1 MSKYDEEIEEL
12 DSQYNSH
19 VEKCLDAAYD
29 LFLSQGLDTVE
40 MTEIARRAK
49 VNEDEFFKSFP
60 TKVILAVRT
69 ATYIWTKRMEAVFP
83 SLLKPKYKNSK
94 GIDQLREIFNLFV
107 KLYEKETDFL
117 KFVYLFDAF
126 AVKNKIPKED
136 MVNYESKIL
145 LVKQIISDAIQ
156 KGIADGTINEKY
168 IEYGDLLYFTLMH
181 TFFSAAQKLSLSGK
195 MLDMDTKM
203 NGSFQLKLLADL
215 LLKSLG

>member
-1 MSKYDEEIEEL
+1 MK
-12 DSQYNSH
+12 
-19 VEKCLDAAYD
+19 
-29 LFLSQGLDTVE
+29 
-40 MTEIARRAK
+40 
-49 VNEDEFFKSFP
+49 
-60 TKVILAVRT
+60 
-69 ATYIWTKRMEAVFP
+69 
-83 SLLKPKYKNSK
+83 
-94 GIDQLREIFNLFV
+94 
-107 KLYEKETDFL
+107 KETDFL

-195 MLDMDTKM
+195 MLNMDTKM